1 MEGKRYIQ
9 PPENQVRPPLYFR
22 NIPYLHPKHPGLTSA
37 LPEAASHFFSP
48 WLLPSHL
55 LSWLLPIQP
64 SAAARLAPSL
74 LGQTLLPQVICTY
87 NSPCL
92 ELPQRFTPSLH
103 ALVRAYALRLRVC
116 V

>member
-22 NIPYLHPKHPGLTSA
+22 NIPYLHPKHPGLMSA

-64 SAAARLAPSL
+64 SAAARLAPHSWAKL
-74 LGQTLLPQVICTY
+74 SCP
-87 NSPCL
+87 
-92 ELPQRFTPSLH
+92 RAF
-103 ALVRAYALRLRVC
+103 ALKIHPA
-116 V
+116 